1 MTATVEKIWQEL
13 ASELRG
19 FIRARVRNHAAA
31 EDILQDVFVKIHHKL
46 PTLRAGE
53 RLEAW
58 VWRITRNAITDHF
71 RRTRPSEPMSEDF
84 STDSASEVELPDLSP
99 CVRRFVGE
107 LPPTYR
113 DSLIFTEWQGMT
125 QDELARKLGLSVS
138 GAKSRVQR
146 ARSQLKEL
154 LLDCCRFA
162 IDRRGNVIDYTSRAK
177 SDRSDCLR
185 CSCDAVSNREL
196 SPREQKDDSN
206 SDEA

>member
-1 MTATVEKIWQEL
+1 MTATVEDIWRDL

-19 FIRARVRNHAAA
+19 FIRARISDHATA
-31 EDILQDVFVKIHHKL
+31 EDILQDVFVKIHQKL

-58 VWRITRNAITDHF
+58 VWRITRNAIADHF
-71 RRTRPSEPMSEDF
+71 RRARPSESLPEDF
-84 STDSASEVELPDLSP
+84 SAAFENEVELPDLNP

-107 LPPTYR
+107 LPPAYR
-113 DSLIFTEWQGMT
+113 DALILTEWQGMS
-125 QDELARKLGLSVS
+125 QDELAKKLGLSVS

-154 LLDCCRFA
+154 LLDCCRFE

-177 SDRSDCLR
+177 SECRDC
-185 CSCDAVSNREL
+185 
-196 SPREQKDDSN
+196 K
-206 SDEA
+206 